1 MNYFMSKSN
10 PVPLFPTY
18 NELKNINLD
27 DYPQLNA
34 LLAQDGNWFKKHWL
48 WAQEFL
54 VYVGRN
60 KSEHTFSRFRNEV
73 ERFLLWT
80 FLIKVKPMDELR
92 KSDILEYADFCW
104 QPPLNWICFASYEK
118 FSIENGVYVANT
130 KWSPFRLKI
139 AKGDSTTKPDKN
151 KYRPSQQ
158 TLAATFTA
166 VIAFYKYLMNEEYCF
181 GNPAQIA
188 KRDCRYFI
196 VDAQVKEVKRLTSAQ
211 WQYVLDI
218 AVDLADSDPNH
229 ERSLFL
235 IAALKTLFLRI
246 SEFSERTGW
255 SPTMNHFWED
265 DEGNWWLKIY
275 GKGRKIRD
283 VTVPIHFIEFLKRY
297 RLSRGLSDLPSQGD
311 TNPILEKIRG
321 RGGMTSRQLSRIVQ
335 TVFDHAYERMKE
347 KEGEDKARKLKEA
360 SAHWLRHTG
369 ASIEI
374 ERGRALKDVSEDL
387 GHSSMATTDTVYVH
401 SEDKKRAESGK
412 ERKVN

>member
-1 MNYFMSKSN
+1 MPK
-10 PVPLFPTY
+10 PLAEPLFPTY
-18 NELKNINLD
+18 NELKNIDLS
-27 DYPQLNA
+27 DYPQLTK
-34 LLAQDGNWFKKHWL
+34 LLNQEEFWFNKHWL
-48 WAQEFL
+48 WGKEFL
-54 VYVGRN
+54 LYIGRN

-80 FLIKVKPMDELR
+80 FLIKEKPMDELR

-104 QPPLNWICFASYEK
+104 QPPLTWICLANYDK
-118 FSIENGVYVANT
+118 FLPQAGVYVINK
-130 KWSPFRLKI
+130 KWAPFRLKL

-166 VIAFYKYLMNEEYCF
+166 INSFYTYLMNEEYCT
-181 GNPAQIA
+181 GNPTLIA
-188 KRDCRYFI
+188 KKDCRYFI
-196 VDAQVKEVKRLTSAQ
+196 KDAQVKEIKRLTGTQ
-211 WQYVLDI
+211 WQYVLDV
-218 AVDLADSDPNH
+218 AVEFADSDPQH

-246 SEFSERTGW
+246 SELSERTGW
-255 SPTMNHFWED
+255 SPVMSHFWED
-265 DEGNWWLKIY
+265 DDGNWWLKIY
-275 GKGRKIRD
+275 GKGRKVRD
-283 VTVPIHFIEFLKRY
+283 ITVPVHFIEFLKRY
-297 RLSRGLSDLPSQGD
+297 RNSRGLSDLPSQGD
-311 TNPILEKIRG
+311 TNPIIEKIRG

-335 TVFDHAYERMKE
+335 TVFDHSYERMKQ

-369 ASIEI
+369 ASVEI
-374 ERGRALKDVSEDL
+374 ERGRSLKDLSEDL

-401 SEDKKRAESGK
+401 SEDKKRAASGK